1 LTIARSGQAAPAK
14 SPAPPCIAGGCAG
27 ARFAV
32 GCARF
37 NPDKPNTDAGAR
49 PDMTAPHP
57 LTPLLA
63 PASVA
68 IFGASNDPTRIS
80 GRSLRYYREAGY
92 RGALYP
98 INPTRDTV
106 QGLKAY
112 PDIAA
117 IDGPVECA
125 VIAVPANLAI
135 EAMEACAAKG
145 VKAVVMFTA
154 GFAEIGAEGRA
165 MQERIT
171 AIAKAGGIRLCGPN
185 CLGLFNMR
193 TGHTPTFS
201 SFLEEGPTP
210 AGPLGMVTQS
220 GAFGTHLLALA
231 ARRGIQVGV
240 WLSTGNEA
248 DVSVADGISFLAD
261 DPDTR
266 AIACYVEAIKD
277 GAAFAEAVGRA
288 RANGKPVIAMK
299 VGASSIGAAAAASHT
314 ASLAGADAVYDAA
327 FRQLAVERAKTPE
340 DLINIAY
347 ACTRGR
353 LPGSRRLA
361 VMTMSGGAGVLMAD
375 AAEEGGLDLTPLSA
389 EAQKSVI
396 EWVPFAAARNPV
408 DVTAQVLNDPSI
420 LDKAFDLLFGRE
432 KFPAMVAFFTT
443 WASSPQ
449 MAEPLYKAVSA
460 AAARYPDRYFAL
472 SAIASPEMQRRYEEA
487 GVGVFEDPWRA
498 VESIAAAVR
507 AAERLRT
514 SPLPVPPVPQILPPL
529 PNRAIAEHEAK
540 QILAAAGIP
549 VLQERLVTS
558 KAEAAAAA
566 ELGEHLVLKIVSPE
580 ITHKTE
586 VGGVMLNVPAGE
598 LGEAYERL
606 VARVRARASGA
617 TIEGVLV
624 SPMLRGGVEM
634 ILGVQDD
641 PVFGPVVMLG
651 LGGIFVEVLRDVTF
665 RIAPFGVEEA
675 HRMIAELRGAAMLHG
690 ARGQPPCD
698 VDALAAALSRLS
710 LFAAAQRGRFTS
722 IDINPL
728 LVRPKGEGAAALD
741 ALILT
746 AQATPAH

>member
-1 LTIARSGQAAPAK
+1 MP
-14 SPAPPCIAGGCAG
+14 
-27 ARFAV
+27 
-32 GCARF
+32 
-37 NPDKPNTDAGAR
+37 
-49 PDMTAPHP
+49 APHP

-80 GRSLRYYREAGY
+80 GRSLRYYREAGFK
-92 RGALYP
+92 GALYP

-106 QGLKAY
+106 QDLRAY

-117 IDGPVECA
+117 VPGAVECA

-135 EAMEACAAKG
+135 EAMEACVTKG

-154 GFAEIGAEGRA
+154 GFAEIGPEGRV

-171 AIAKAGGIRLCGPN
+171 MIARASGIRLCGPN

-193 TGHTPTFS
+193 IGHTPTFS

-220 GAFGTHLLALA
+220 GAFGTHLLALT
-231 ARRGIQVGV
+231 ARRGISVGV

-261 DPDTR
+261 DPDTT

-277 GAAFAEAVGRA
+277 GAAFAAAVARA

-299 VGASSIGAAAAASHT
+299 VGGSTIGAAAAASHT
-314 ASLAGADAVYDAA
+314 ASLAGSDAVYDAA
-327 FRQLAVERAKTPE
+327 LRQLGVERAKTPA
-340 DLINIAY
+340 DLVEIAY

-353 LPGSRRLA
+353 LPTSRRLA
-361 VMTMSGGAGVLMAD
+361 VVTMSGGAGVLMAD
-375 AAEEGGLDLTPLSA
+375 AAEEEGLELTPLA
-389 EAQKSVI
+389 EDSQKEVLS
-396 EWVPFAAARNPV
+396 WVPFAAPRNPV
-408 DVTAQVLNDPSI
+408 DVTAQALNDPSI
-420 LDKAFDLLFGRE
+420 LDKGFDLLLGKE
-432 KFPAMVAFFTT
+432 KFPAMVGFFTT

-449 MAEPLYKAVSA
+449 MAEPLFRSVSS
-460 AAARYPDRYFAL
+460 AAARYPDAYFAL
-472 SAIASPEMQRRYEEA
+472 SAIASPQMQRRYEAA
-487 GVGVFEDPWRA
+487 GVGLYEDPWRA
-498 VESIAAAVR
+498 VQSIAAAMR
-507 AAERLRT
+507 CAERLA
-514 SPLPVPPVPQILPPL
+514 SPPLPVPPVPRNLPPL
-529 PNRAIAEHEAK
+529 PQGPIGEHEAK
-540 QILAAAGIP
+540 RILAEAGVP
-549 VLQERLVTS
+549 VLTELLATS
-558 KAEAAAAA
+558 AAEAQAGAAKV
-566 ELGEHLVLKIVSPE
+566 GDRLVLKIVSPQ

-586 VGGVMLNVPAGE
+586 VGGVMLDVPAA
-598 LGEAYERL
+598 EAGAAYDRL
-606 VARVRARASGA
+606 IERVRARAPGA
-617 TIEGVLV
+617 TLDGVLL
-624 SPMLRGGVEM
+624 SPMVRGGVEM

-641 PVFGPVVMLG
+641 AVFGPVVLLG

-675 HRMIAELRGAAMLHG
+675 HRMIGELRGAAILEG
-690 ARGQPPCD
+690 ARGQPPAD
-698 VDALAAALSRLS
+698 LDALAAALSKLS

-741 ALILT
+741 ALIVT
-746 AQATPAH
+746 SQAGSPR

>member
-1 LTIARSGQAAPAK
+1 MP
-14 SPAPPCIAGGCAG
+14 
-27 ARFAV
+27 
-32 GCARF
+32 
-37 NPDKPNTDAGAR
+37 
-49 PDMTAPHP
+49 APHP

-80 GRSLRYYREAGY
+80 GRSLRYYREAGFK
-92 RGALYP
+92 GALYP

-106 QGLKAY
+106 QDLRAY

-117 IDGPVECA
+117 VPGAVECA

-135 EAMEACAAKG
+135 EAMEACVVKG

-154 GFAEIGAEGRA
+154 GFAEIGPEGRV

-171 AIAKAGGIRLCGPN
+171 EIARASGIRLCGPN

-193 TGHTPTFS
+193 IGHTPTFS

-220 GAFGTHLLALA
+220 GAFGTHLLALT
-231 ARRGIQVGV
+231 ARRGISVGV

-261 DPDTR
+261 DPDTT

-277 GAAFAEAVGRA
+277 GAAFAEAVARA

-299 VGASSIGAAAAASHT
+299 VGGSTIGAAAAASHT
-314 ASLAGADAVYDAA
+314 ASLAGSDAVYDAA
-327 FRQLAVERAKTPE
+327 LRQLGVERAKTPA
-340 DLINIAY
+340 DLVEIAY

-353 LPGSRRLA
+353 LPTSRRLA
-361 VMTMSGGAGVLMAD
+361 VVTMSGGAGVLMAD
-375 AAEEGGLDLTPLSA
+375 AAEEEGLELTPLA
-389 EAQKSVI
+389 EDSQKEVLS
-396 EWVPFAAARNPV
+396 WVPFAAPRNPV
-408 DVTAQVLNDPSI
+408 DVTAQALNDPSI
-420 LDKAFDLLFGRE
+420 LDKGFDLLLGKE
-432 KFPAMVAFFTT
+432 KFPAMVGFFTT

-449 MAEPLYKAVSA
+449 MAEPLFRSVSA
-460 AAARYPDRYFAL
+460 AAARYPDAYFAL
-472 SAIASPEMQRRYEEA
+472 SAIASPEMQRRYEAA
-487 GVGVFEDPWRA
+487 GVGLYEDPWRA
-498 VESIAAAVR
+498 VQSIAAAMR
-507 AAERLRT
+507 CAERLRAP
-514 SPLPVPPVPQILPPL
+514 PLPVPPVPRNLAPL
-529 PNRAIAEHEAK
+529 PQGPIGEHQAK
-540 QILAAAGIP
+540 RILAEAGVP
-549 VLQERLVTS
+549 VLTEHLATS
-558 KAEAAAAA
+558 AAEAQAGAARV
-566 ELGEHLVLKIVSPE
+566 GDRLVLKIVSPQ

-586 VGGVMLNVPAGE
+586 VGGVMLDVPAA
-598 LGEAYERL
+598 EAGAAYDRL
-606 VARVRARASGA
+606 IERVRARAPGA
-617 TIEGVLV
+617 TLDGVLL
-624 SPMLRGGVEM
+624 SPMVRGGVEM

-641 PVFGPVVMLG
+641 AVFGPVVLLG

-675 HRMIAELRGAAMLHG
+675 HRMIGELRGAAILEG
-690 ARGQPPCD
+690 ARGQPPAD
-698 VDALAAALSRLS
+698 LDALAAALSRLS

-741 ALILT
+741 ALIVT
-746 AQATPAH
+746 SQAGSSG